1 MNAEPSYR
9 MRLSLNVLQHL
20 GLNLYSNVPAVLS
33 EVVANAWDADA
44 GRVEIRLDPLNGQI
58 VIQDDGI
65 GMTSDDLNQ
74 RFLLVG
80 YRRREQQPGLTR
92 KDRPPMG
99 RKGIGKLSLF
109 SIADEIT
116 VETVQRGQKSALRLR
131 LEEIRKA
138 IGQEATE
145 NGSGEYHPVPLPTNS
160 VDFDQGTRITLSGL
174 RRRQTISTVAG
185 LRMRIARRFSIIGPQ
200 REFEVLV
207 NDTPI
212 EPSDRGYYDKMQY
225 VWNYGDQSVADLC
238 PNLVKDNSRPN
249 VLTVSNATDLR
260 VLGWL
265 GTVRESK
272 QLSDEGGQN
281 LNRIAIFMRG
291 KMAQEDILSDLTERG
306 VYAGYLIGELQVDGL
321 DTDDGPDS
329 DRDEDAATSSRQ
341 RIVEDDPRYI
351 ALRGFLK
358 QELKNIQA
366 CWSVLRDEDG
376 VRKAEMIP
384 EVRAWIEDLSPYEK
398 RVAKSWLGKINR
410 IRVNEERDRNELFKH
425 AVIAFE
431 FYRLN
436 QNIGELELIP
446 DHDIDSALTVFRRLD
461 NIEASMYGQ
470 IVRNRIG
477 IIKTLQEKIDQNQ
490 KERIIQEY
498 IFDHLWLLD
507 PSWERVES
515 SEFMEVR
522 MGKLLQDIESES
534 SLDERNARIDIKYRK
549 AAGTHVIIELKK
561 PGVPVSIY
569 TLTKQ
574 IGTYLAGMLKIL
586 ELQDRSNEAV
596 EIVCVLGANPT
607 EISQIGGRG
616 RIDGMLREH
625 NARCVTYDELLSHA
639 FEAYSDYLIKG
650 READRLSRVV
660 EAIENYSKL

>member
-1 MNAEPSYR
+1 MSAEPRYR

-58 VIQDDGI
+58 VIQDDGV

-80 YRRREQQPGLTR
+80 YRRRDQQPGLTPKNR
-92 KDRPPMG
+92 SPMG

-109 SIADEIT
+109 SIADEMI
-116 VETVQRGQKSALRLR
+116 VETVQHGQKSALRLR
-131 LEEIRKA
+131 LEEIRRA
-138 IGQEATE
+138 IGQRATE
-145 NGSGEYHPVPLPTNS
+145 NGSGEYHPVSLPTNS
-160 VDFDQGTRITLSGL
+160 VDFDQGTRITLNGL
-174 RRRQTISTVAG
+174 RRRQTISTVEG
-185 LRMRIARRFSIIGPQ
+185 LRKRIARRFSIIGPQ
-200 REFEVLV
+200 CGFEVLV

-212 EPSDRGYYDKMQY
+212 DPSDRGYYDKMQY
-225 VWNYGDQSVADLC
+225 LWTYGDESVVNLC
-238 PNLVKDNSRPN
+238 PNLVNDSSQPN
-249 VLTVSNATDLR
+249 VLTMPNATDLT

-265 GTVRESK
+265 GTVRESR

-384 EVRAWIEDLSPYEK
+384 EVKAWIEELSSHE
-398 RVAKSWLGKINR
+398 RSVAKSWLGKINR
-410 IRVNEERDRNELFKH
+410 IRVTDEKERRELFKH

-431 FYRLN
+431 FYRLS
-436 QNIGELELIP
+436 QNIEELELIP
-446 DHDIDSALTVFRRLD
+446 EHDIDSALKVFRRLD

-477 IIKTLQEKIDQNQ
+477 IIRALQEKIDQNQ
-490 KERIIQEY
+490 KEKIIQEY

-522 MGKLLQDIESES
+522 MGELIQDIKSKS
-534 SLDERNARIDIKYRK
+534 SLDEREARIDIKYRK
-549 AAGTHVIIELKK
+549 AAGKHVIIELKR
-561 PGVPVSIY
+561 PGIPVSIY
-569 TLTKQ
+569 SLLKQ

-586 ELQDRSNEAV
+586 ELQGRSNEAV
-596 EIVCVLGANPT
+596 EIVCVLGASPT
-607 EISQIGGRG
+607 EVSQIGGRE

-625 NARCVTYDELLSHA
+625 NARYVTYDELLRHA

-650 READRLSRVV
+650 READRLSKVV
-660 EAIENYSKL
+660 EAIENYSES

>member
-1 MNAEPSYR
+1 MSAEPRYR

-44 GRVEIRLDPLNGQI
+44 GRVEIRLDSLNGQI
-58 VIQDDGI
+58 VIQDDGV

-80 YRRREQQPGLTR
+80 YRRRDQQPGLTPKNR
-92 KDRPPMG
+92 SPMG

-109 SIADEIT
+109 SIADEII
-116 VETVQRGQKSALRLR
+116 VETAQRGEKSALRLC
-131 LEEIRKA
+131 LEEIRDV
-138 IGQEATE
+138 IGQRATE
-145 NGSGEYHPVPLPTNS
+145 SGSGEYHPGSLPTNS
-160 VDFDQGTRITLSGL
+160 VDFDQGTRITLNGL
-174 RRRQTISTVAG
+174 RRRQTISTVEG
-185 LRMRIARRFSIIGPQ
+185 LRKRIARRFAIIGPQ

-212 EPSDRGYYDKMQY
+212 DPSDRGYYDKMQY
-225 VWNYGDQSVADLC
+225 IWTYGDKSVVKLC
-238 PNLVKDNSRPN
+238 PNLVKNSPRPN
-249 VLTVSNATDLR
+249 ILTVPNATDLT

-272 QLSDEGGQN
+272 QLRDEGGQN

-358 QELKNIQA
+358 QELKNIEA
-366 CWSVLRDEDG
+366 CWSSLRDEDG
-376 VRKAEMIP
+376 LRKAEMIP
-384 EVRAWIEDLSPYEK
+384 EVKAWMKGLSSYDR

-410 IRVNEERDRNELFKH
+410 IQVAEERDRNELFKH

-436 QNIGELELIP
+436 RNINEL
-446 DHDIDSALTVFRRLD
+446 DSIQEGDLESTVKVFRELD
-461 NIEASMYGQ
+461 YIEVGMYGQ
-470 IVRNRIG
+470 IVRHRIK
-477 IIKTLQEKIDQNQ
+477 IIRALREKVDQNQ
-490 KERIIQEY
+490 KERAIQAY
-498 IFDHLWLLD
+498 IFKHLWLLD
-507 PSWERVES
+507 PSWERADTQK
-515 SEFMEVR
+515 FMEVR
-522 MGKLLQDIESES
+522 VGKLFEEIASGLSEEEKNSRLDIQ
-534 SLDERNARIDIKYRK
+534 YRE
-549 AAGTHVIIELKK
+549 AAGKHIVVELKR
-561 PGVPVSIY
+561 PSRVVSVY
-569 TLTKQ
+569 DLGKQ
-574 IGTYLAGMLKIL
+574 IGKYRSGIMKLLSQQNRPHEPFEFICLLGKDPVETSGPEGRALVDDIL
-586 ELQDRSNEAV
+586 RA
-596 EIVCVLGANPT
+596 
-607 EISQIGGRG
+607 
-616 RIDGMLREH
+616 M
-625 NARCVTYDELLSHA
+625 NARYMHYDELLDR
-639 FEAYSDYLIKG
+639 AYRSYSEYLEKAKDLDRLGNLIK
-650 READRLSRVV
+650 S
-660 EAIENYSKL
+660 IENYSN